1 MMSVRSIEM
10 EILVTFITTYREITY
25 ENQQDVDQ
33 SSIVHQQMEQEKNC
47 ISVVSSKKKIIIV
60 NQVDCCTT
68 VVVINQI
75 NQMPFIHFSS
85 IVFFEII
92 AFKQIQT
99 VYVLTCVNYIS
110 FSLLPNAFL
119 LFLFPFFFR
128 FVVRNENGRNQRI
141 KR

>member
-60 NQVDCCTT
+60 NQVDIVLHNSCSYQS
-68 VVVINQI
+68 NQS
-75 NQMPFIHFSS
+75 NAIHS
-85 IVFFEII
+85 
-92 AFKQIQT
+92 
-99 VYVLTCVNYIS
+99 
-110 FSLLPNAFL
+110 
-119 LFLFPFFFR
+119 FFFYCLL
-128 FVVRNENGRNQRI
+128 
-141 KR
+141 

>member
-1 MMSVRSIEM
+1 MSVRSIEM

-99 VYVLTCVNYIS
+99 SNTYLFKLYLFFFITKS
-110 FSLLPNAFL
+110 TNAFL
-119 LFLFPFFFR
+119 LFL
-128 FVVRNENGRNQRI
+128 
-141 KR
+141 